1 MTIRTAQIENDV
13 IDRLTSGEPLA
24 AILRTAGMPKPSTW
38 YDWCAADEALSG
50 RVARAREH
58 GAASIAADCLRIA
71 DTQEDAVEEKWEPVE
86 VADPAAPGGKRVEL
100 VLVERKRSDALG
112 HRKLQI
118 ETRLKLLRCWDPKN
132 YGDKLEVESKGTM
145 AVAVTIQR
153 LADAPV
159 EGAQAEGGDA

>member
-1 MTIRTAQIENDV
+1 MTGRPTIRNEDQIND
-13 IDRLTSGEPLA
+13 ILDRLTTGEPLA
-24 AILRTAGMPKPSTW
+24 AILRDEGMPKPSTW
-38 YDWCAADEALSG
+38 YDWCGADEALSG

-71 DTQEDAVEEKWEPVE
+71 DTQEEAVEEKFEPVE

-132 YGDKLEVESKGTM
+132 YGDKLEVDSKGTM

-153 LADAPV
+153 LSGAPV
-159 EGAQAEGGDA
+159 EPGEGA